1 VTDITLE
8 RWRAARRPGRDPAY
22 RRPMVFTEIAPDRR
36 GQTMSTKIA
45 ALPIERRYLLR
56 AWIVVSAVVIA
67 ATVVIAMSVTARNA
81 APAGSTMRTD
91 TTGRM
96 VDYGPVTTSNGPIV
110 FDDGTVCAQCR

>member
-1 VTDITLE
+1 
-8 RWRAARRPGRDPAY
+8 
-22 RRPMVFTEIAPDRR
+22 MVVTEIGRDRR
-36 GQTMSTKIA
+36 GQTMSTRTA

-56 AWIVVSAVVIA
+56 AWIVVSVVVIA
-67 ATVVIAMSVTARNA
+67 ATVVIAMAVTARNA

-91 TTGRM
+91 TTGRI